1 MRSLAF
7 PGPPIWPWFKFR
19 RQRQVWVEIVVCSL
33 LCSESFFFG
42 YSGFSLTS
50 KAKFPNLISTRNQV
64 DEEAL
69 SGLAT
74 GGGGGGVGGGE
85 LTLFKTKSVHFATL
99 FKTRD
104 FFSMTKCPVKGDILF
119 SDSTK
124 CNTKMGEN
132 IFI

>member
-1 MRSLAF
+1 M
-7 PGPPIWPWFKFR
+7 
-19 RQRQVWVEIVVCSL
+19 WVEIVVCSL

-50 KAKFPNLISTRNQV
+50 KAKFPNLISTRNQE

-74 GGGGGGVGGGE
+74 GGWGGGGVFGGGE

-99 FKTRD
+99 FKTR
-104 FFSMTKCPVKGDILF
+104 FFSMTLF
-119 SDSTK
+119 KTVAQMPCLRRYSL
-124 CNTKMGEN
+124 
-132 IFI
+132 FR